1 MDLLTG
7 SVRSIY
13 FKYLSAAFGSA
24 LTTSIYSM
32 VDMAAVGQYQGPEG
46 TAALAVVAPLWN
58 LVYSLGLM
66 AGIGGGV
73 LFSTARGRK
82 KGDENQFF
90 TASVLLG
97 TLVSALCWAAI
108 VFYEEP
114 LLRLFGGTDDL
125 IPLAREYLSAIRFA
139 VPLFPFSQ
147 ILASFLRNDG
157 DPALATGA
165 VLLGGVCNMVG
176 DYLFVFPLGM
186 GVYGAGLATALGG
199 LVTDVVMIVHFLRR
213 RNTLRLC
220 RVRQLTRRTGELVVS
235 GFSAFFVDAAMGI
248 LTILFNRQIV
258 RYAGTDALAVY
269 GVVVNISTFVQCC
282 AYSVGQASQPI
293 FSVNFGA
300 GKGDRIRA
308 VLRLA
313 LATVAVIGVAWTAA
327 VWLLPVPLVRVFMKP
342 TAAVLAVAPGILRRY
357 GLSFLLL
364 PLNIF
369 STYYFQSL
377 LRPGIAFA
385 VSVGRGAVVS
395 GALILLLPALMGADS
410 LWFAMP
416 ITELVVAAA
425 VLYKMSR
432 CTRSL
437 TA

>member
-1 MDLLTG
+1 MDLLTD

-176 DYLFVFPLGM
+176 GDAGPLPSPQEHPAAVPGAAADPPYRRAGGQRLFRLFCG
-186 GVYGAGLATALGG
+186 
-199 LVTDVVMIVHFLRR
+199 R
-213 RNTLRLC
+213 RN
-220 RVRQLTRRTGELVVS
+220 GH
-235 GFSAFFVDAAMGI
+235 
-248 LTILFNRQIV
+248 
-258 RYAGTDALAVY
+258 
-269 GVVVNISTFVQCC
+269 
-282 AYSVGQASQPI
+282 PHH
-293 FSVNFGA
+293 
-300 GKGDRIRA
+300 
-308 VLRLA
+308 
-313 LATVAVIGVAWTAA
+313 
-327 VWLLPVPLVRVFMKP
+327 PL
-342 TAAVLAVAPGILRRY
+342 
-357 GLSFLLL
+357 
-364 PLNIF
+364 
-369 STYYFQSL
+369 
-377 LRPGIAFA
+377 
-385 VSVGRGAVVS
+385 
-395 GALILLLPALMGADS
+395 
-410 LWFAMP
+410 
-416 ITELVVAAA
+416 
-425 VLYKMSR
+425 
-432 CTRSL
+432 
-437 TA
+437 